1 MHINCLE
8 LLAVYQSLKH
18 LLSWL
23 KGHHV
28 LVRSD
33 ASTVMAYINRNGD
46 LRSRRLHTGPLT
58 VSQQSSIVIDS
69 DLCLENFELVH
80 GFWKKKEKNHCP
92 RDCSSKADL
101 AAVHSVACGRF

>member
-1 MHINCLE
+1 MIVRPPTDSSCTNCLE

-46 LRSRRLHTGPLT
+46 LRSRRLHT
-58 VSQQSSIVIDS
+58 
-69 DLCLENFELVH
+69 
-80 GFWKKKEKNHCP
+80 
-92 RDCSSKADL
+92 L
-101 AAVHSVACGRF
+101 AH